1 MKTQPRV
8 KLGEMLLS
16 AGLLTQ
22 LQLDGILRQQQ
33 ETPKRFGTL
42 LIDSEIITEDDLTEA
57 ISLQIDTPFI
67 RLGDFTPSIELT
79 DLVPESV
86 ARTYKIFPIDISAT
100 KMAIAM
106 SDTMDVEA
114 IDTINRIT
122 GKRIEPVLS
131 SKKGIEEAIE
141 KHYGHSAGEK
151 LSASLDE
158 AVDQIEIETEED
170 QLTDV
175 AEERR
180 ISDQAP
186 VIRAVNMILQ
196 EAIRQKASDIH
207 LEPRANCMEVRY
219 RVDGVLHAV
228 KSIPKKLE
236 SAMISRIKIMADMDI
251 SEKRKPQDGR
261 ISGKILGR
269 NVDLRISSLP
279 IQYGERVVLRVLDK
293 QTQQFAIDQLGLVG
307 EDLIRFQHLVSKPY
321 GLILVT
327 GPTGSGK
334 TTTLYSALNHIK
346 SIDTNIMTC
355 EDPIEYDMPGV
366 NQSQVNVRA
375 GLTFAAQL
383 RAILR
388 QDPDV
393 ILVGEI
399 RDTETA
405 EIAFQAAVTGHLVFS
420 TLHCNDSPGAVT
432 RLLDMEVEPFLIGS
446 SVIGVLSQ
454 RLVRMLCPKCKAPYT
469 PTSEDLLLL
478 GADNIPKGTVFYNHV
493 GCSACNQRGYQG
505 RLAVVELMPIS
516 SATRQ
521 LIMQRATSE
530 QIKAHAVKDGMR
542 TMRDHA
548 VNRVI
553 EGLTTFDEVRRQ
565 VFVEEVD

>member
-1 MKTQPRV
+1 
-8 KLGEMLLS
+8 
-16 AGLLTQ
+16 
-22 LQLDGILRQQQ
+22 
-33 ETPKRFGTL
+33 
-42 LIDSEIITEDDLTEA
+42 
-57 ISLQIDTPFI
+57 
-67 RLGDFTPSIELT
+67 
-79 DLVPESV
+79 
-86 ARTYKIFPIDISAT
+86 
-100 KMAIAM
+100 
-106 SDTMDVEA
+106 MD
-114 IDTINRIT
+114 
-122 GKRIEPVLS
+122 
-131 SKKGIEEAIE
+131 
-141 KHYGHSAGEK
+141 
-151 LSASLDE
+151 
-158 AVDQIEIETEED
+158 
-170 QLTDV
+170 
-175 AEERR
+175 
-180 ISDQAP
+180 
-186 VIRAVNMILQ
+186 
-196 EAIRQKASDIH
+196 
-207 LEPRANCMEVRY
+207 VRY

-307 EDLIRFQHLVSKPY
+307 EDLTRFQHLVTKPY

-346 SIDTNIMTC
+346 SVDTNIMTC

-366 NQSQVNVRA
+366 NQSQVNVKA

-478 GADNIPKGTVFYNHV
+478 GTDNVPEGTVFYNHV
-493 GCSACNQRGYQG
+493 GCPSCNQRGYQG

-516 SATRQ
+516 SDTRQ

-530 QIKAHAVKDGMR
+530 QIKAHAVSDGMR